1 MSDDVDIIRN
11 LFRYY
16 IGGSKWF
23 GGGSGVDPHSYWG
36 QHMAFTWGITGQWQY
51 IKCMEEGVWEA

>member
-11 LFRYY
+11 LFRCY

-23 GGGSGVDPHSYWG
+23 GGGSGVDPHSY
-36 QHMAFTWGITGQWQY
+36 
-51 IKCMEEGVWEA
+51 